1 MTTSAIAI
9 AEETKKMRGKTMSRI
24 KKLTQNSLL

>member
-1 MTTSAIAI
+1 MTISLIAV
-9 AEETKKMRGKTMSRI
+9 AVGKQKMRGKTMSRI